1 MTERLIHPIVR
12 LGEELLDATNYA
24 EEAARHMYN
33 YWLFLDHR
41 RFYAKWTD
49 RSAMEA
55 DSV

>member
-1 MTERLIHPIVR
+1 MTERLIHLIVR